1 MEISSIS
8 HKVMNDIF
16 TLNYIT
22 RFKKLSKVVVR
33 ISRMYIFNLSDT
45 QMYRV
50 QNDTASDY
58 GGFKRKK
65 RPSRGSK
72 LNMANTY
79 SQRLP
84 SRPQS
89 SCAIT
94 QIGVPEKRW

>member
-1 MEISSIS
+1 M
-8 HKVMNDIF
+8 
-16 TLNYIT
+16 
-22 RFKKLSKVVVR
+22 
-33 ISRMYIFNLSDT
+33 FNLSDT

-65 RPSRGSK
+65 RSSRGSK
-72 LNMANTY
+72 LNMTSSY